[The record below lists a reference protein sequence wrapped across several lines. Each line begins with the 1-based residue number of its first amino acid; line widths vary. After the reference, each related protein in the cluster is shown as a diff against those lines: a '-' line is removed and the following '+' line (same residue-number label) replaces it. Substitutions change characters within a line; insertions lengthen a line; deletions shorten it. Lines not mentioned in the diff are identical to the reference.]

1 MPELTR
7 PELEAA
13 IRAGG
18 SVRVHGRIITRLADL
33 PSATTFVQTPAEA
46 AARAAE
52 LDAQIAA
59 LQVERASLAPLLD
72 PAPPEQPGATGAGS
86 RRRPTPALTEE
97 EPGS

>member
-7 PELEAA
+7 SELEAA

-18 SVRVHGRIITRLADL
+18 SVRVQGRIITRLADL

-52 LDAQIAA
+52 LDAQITA
-59 LQVERASLAPLLD
+59 LQAERASLDSLLD
-72 PAPPEQPGATGAGS
+72 PAPAEQVGEKATKKA
-86 RRRPTPALTEE
+86 PA
-97 EPGS
+97 